1 MGGFSALAAS
11 SVRTSWF
18 RALGYS
24 PGAMADEATVLDRD
38 AALAQVR
45 ARILGLARAR
55 LSPADAED
63 LTQEALALLATK
75 YAHITDAGELVAIG
89 ARIVAFKRTALWRK
103 KARRQAKGETP
114 VASLEGGDADP
125 LENVEGEAPDPERV
139 ACARQRLSLLIE
151 AAARLDGRCREIL
164 RRKLQG
170 ASFVEIA
177 AELGRPVN
185 TVYSWDYRCHR
196 RLKALLGDRWGFVS
210 GQEER

>member
-1 MGGFSALAAS
+1 VAAVLYS
-11 SVRTSWF
+11 ERSFWF
-18 RALGYS
+18 TALGYS
-24 PGAMADEATVLDRD
+24 PGAMADEAKALGTAD
-38 AALAQVR
+38 ALERVS
-45 ARILGLARAR
+45 ARILAFARAR

-63 LTQEALALLATK
+63 LVQEAMLLLTTK
-75 YAHITDAGELVAIG
+75 YADVAAPEELVALG
-89 ARIVAFKRTALWRK
+89 VRIVVLKRAALWRK
-103 KARRQAKGETP
+103 RKRHQEKGETTLL
-114 VASLEGGDADP
+114 SGESGDADP
-125 LENVEGEAPDPERV
+125 LENVEGETPDPERV
-139 ACARQRLSLLIE
+139 AWARQRFSLLIE